1 MKANLTEQQSLVNKH
16 TNMNKQTI
24 LTNLRNA
31 YINFLN
37 QGAWQAELKVREAY
51 HDQWHEAYEACEADG
66 DFQEFDRITAEVD
79 SWFAKDINTVGE
91 LRARIAERFPE
102 HVQEEKE
109 RAEAFDQDIRPT
121 MQKFT
126 KQLFMARAKQRE
138 KQVLAKPP
146 GR

>member
-1 MKANLTEQQSLVNKH
+1 MD
-16 TNMNKQTI
+16 KQTI

-37 QGAWQAELKVREAY
+37 QGGWQAELKVREAY
-51 HDQWHEAYEACEADG
+51 HGYRHEAHEACEADG
-66 DFQEFDRITAEVD
+66 DFREFDRIFAEVD

-109 RAEAFDQDIRPT
+109 RAEALAKDLGPT
-121 MQKFT
+121 MQKFD
-126 KQLFMARAKQRE
+126 KQLFLARAKQRE
-138 KQVLAKPP
+138 KQVLATPQ
-146 GR
+146 R